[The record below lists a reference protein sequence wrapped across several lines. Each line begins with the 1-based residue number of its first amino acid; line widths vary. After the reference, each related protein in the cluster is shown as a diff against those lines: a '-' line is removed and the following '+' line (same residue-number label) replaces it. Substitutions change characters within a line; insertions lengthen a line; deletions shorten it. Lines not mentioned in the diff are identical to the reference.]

1 MKSPKASPEAAWIRA
16 QRRSRTAFARPM
28 LSAAVAMSESSRRAS
43 TEQGA
48 RSPAEVPGEP
58 PAASPPLPGV
68 QVSAERE
75 DELVRS
81 AQRGDALA
89 LSALVDRL
97 APFVGRICGPIA
109 LEHGEDAAQE
119 ALIAVLRDLPALREP
134 RALYGWARRIAAR
147 EAVRHARAAR
157 RERPL
162 GEPAVLPAPGDP
174 ALARDVRRVLEG
186 LAPEQRAILMLRD
199 LEGLSE
205 REAAALLDVEQGTVK
220 SRLSRARSAF
230 KRRWS
235 S

>member
-1 MKSPKASPEAAWIRA
+1 MKEP
-16 QRRSRTAFARPM
+16 
-28 LSAAVAMSESSRRAS
+28 SA
-43 TEQGA
+43 
-48 RSPAEVPGEP
+48 P
-58 PAASPPLPGV
+58 SPPLPDV
-68 QVSAERE
+68 NLSAEAE
-75 DELVRS
+75 DELVRN

-157 RERPL
+157 RE
-162 GEPAVLPAPGDP
+162 PAATEAAHAPPAAGDP
-174 ALARDVRRVLEG
+174 ALARDVRRVLET

-205 REAAALLDVEQGTVK
+205 QEAAALLDVEQGTVK

-230 KRRWS
+230 RRRWS
-235 S
+235 A

>member
-1 MKSPKASPEAAWIRA
+1 V
-16 QRRSRTAFARPM
+16 Q
-28 LSAAVAMSESSRRAS
+28 LSADA
-43 TEQGA
+43 
-48 RSPAEVPGEP
+48 
-58 PAASPPLPGV
+58 
-68 QVSAERE
+68 E

-134 RALYGWARRIAAR
+134 RALYGWARRIAVR

-157 RERPL
+157 REPTPGGAAPL
-162 GEPAVLPAPGDP
+162 PRADDP
-174 ALARDVRRVLEG
+174 ALARDVRRVLAA
-186 LAPEQRAILMLRD
+186 LSPEQRAILLLRD

-205 REAAALLDVEQGTVK
+205 HEAAALLAVEHGTVK
-220 SRLSRARSAF
+220 SRLSRARAAF
-230 KRRWS
+230 RGRWS

>member
-1 MKSPKASPEAAWIRA
+1 V
-16 QRRSRTAFARPM
+16 Q
-28 LSAAVAMSESSRRAS
+28 LSA
-43 TEQGA
+43 
-48 RSPAEVPGEP
+48 EVE
-58 PAASPPLPGV
+58 
-68 QVSAERE
+68 E
-75 DELVRS
+75 ELVRS

-157 RERPL
+157 RETALP
-162 GEPAVLPAPGDP
+162 EPARSLPAPGDP
-174 ALARDVRRVLEG
+174 ALASDVRRVLEA
-186 LAPEQRAILMLRD
+186 LPPEQRAILLLRD

-205 REAAALLDVEQGTVK
+205 QEAAALLEVEHGTVK
-220 SRLSRARSAF
+220 SRLSRARAAF
-230 KRRWS
+230 RGRWS
-235 S
+235 A

>member
-1 MKSPKASPEAAWIRA
+1 LREP
-16 QRRSRTAFARPM
+16 
-28 LSAAVAMSESSRRAS
+28 SAA
-43 TEQGA
+43 
-48 RSPAEVPGEP
+48 P
-58 PAASPPLPGV
+58 PPLLDV
-68 QVSAERE
+68 QVSAEAE
-75 DELVRS
+75 DELIRS

-147 EAVRHARAAR
+147 EAVRHSRAAR
-157 RERPL
+157 HAPPR
-162 GEPAVLPAPGDP
+162 GEATPLPAPGDP
-174 ALARDVRRVLEG
+174 ALARDVRRVLEA

-205 REAAALLDVEQGTVK
+205 HEAAALLGVEHGTVK

-230 KRRWS
+230 RRRWS

>member
-1 MKSPKASPEAAWIRA
+1 
-16 QRRSRTAFARPM
+16 M
-28 LSAAVAMSESSRRAS
+28 LCVALAMTESSRRVRQA
-43 TEQGA
+43 GDG
-48 RSPAEVPGEP
+48 RRREVPGEP
-58 PAASPPLPGV
+58 LPSSPPPSDV
-68 QVSAERE
+68 QVSAEAE

-89 LSALVDRL
+89 LSALIDRL
-97 APFVGRICGPIA
+97 APFVSRICAPIA
-109 LEHGEDAAQE
+109 LDHGEDAAQE

-162 GEPAVLPAPGDP
+162 GDAGPALPAPGDP
-174 ALARDVRRVLEG
+174 ALARDVRSVLEA
-186 LAPEQRAILMLRD
+186 LSPEQRAILMLRD

-205 REAAALLDVEQGTVK
+205 QEAAALLDVEQGTVK

-230 KRRWS
+230 RRRWS

>member
-1 MKSPKASPEAAWIRA
+1 
-16 QRRSRTAFARPM
+16 
-28 LSAAVAMSESSRRAS
+28 MS
-43 TEQGA
+43 
-48 RSPAEVPGEP
+48 RSPRPPAKEPLEP
-58 PAASPPLPGV
+58 PAPSLPPTEV
-68 QVSAERE
+68 QLSADAE

-109 LEHGEDAAQE
+109 LANGEDAAQE

-134 RALYGWARRIAAR
+134 RALYGWARRIAVR

-157 RERPL
+157 REPTL
-162 GEPAVLPAPGDP
+162 ADAPPLPAAGDP
-174 ALARDVRRVLEG
+174 ALARDVRRVLEV
-186 LAPEQRAILMLRD
+186 LSPEQRAILLLRD

-205 REAAALLDVEQGTVK
+205 QEAAALLAVEHGTVK
-220 SRLSRARSAF
+220 SRLSRARAAF
-230 KRRWS
+230 RGRWS

>member
-1 MKSPKASPEAAWIRA
+1 
-16 QRRSRTAFARPM
+16 
-28 LSAAVAMSESSRRAS
+28 
-43 TEQGA
+43 
-48 RSPAEVPGEP
+48 
-58 PAASPPLPGV
+58 V
-68 QVSAERE
+68 QVSAEAE
-75 DELVRS
+75 EELVRS

-157 RERPL
+157 RSAALEAGGR
-162 GEPAVLPAPGDP
+162 ELPAPGDP
-174 ALARDVRRVLEG
+174 ALARDVRRVLAALG
-186 LAPEQRAILMLRD
+186 PEQRAILVLRD

-205 REAAALLDVEQGTVK
+205 REAAALLAVEQGTVK

-230 KRRWS
+230 KRRWTS
-235 S
+235 